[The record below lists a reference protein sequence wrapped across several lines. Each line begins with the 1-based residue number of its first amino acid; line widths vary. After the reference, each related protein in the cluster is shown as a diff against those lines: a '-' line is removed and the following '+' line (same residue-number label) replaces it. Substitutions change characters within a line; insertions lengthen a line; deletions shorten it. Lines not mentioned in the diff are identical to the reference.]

1 MRTRMLIL
9 SLLASTAVSGL
20 AYAGDW
26 AQGYGTTVTEG
37 MENAIKAA
45 ERIVLSRGSGCVG
58 PGKDGGQAV
67 RYLGQENGL
76 YKFEAFYSHH
86 NGSCGIRKTIADYRK
101 DLGL

>member
-1 MRTRMLIL
+1 MKIHTLIV
-9 SLLASTAVSGL
+9 SLLVSSAVSGV
-20 AYAGDW
+20 AHAGDW
-26 AQGYGTTVTEG
+26 AQGYGATVTEG

-45 ERIVLSRGSGCVG
+45 ERIVASQRRGCVG
-58 PGKDGGQAV
+58 PGKDGGQAI

-101 DLGL
+101 ELGL